1 MLQLP
6 PHFQTC
12 FNRSFWRFLASCQCR
27 IKLNVG
33 NFTLMIFDIGAG
45 HFAICF
51 SKRESMT
58 WQFFNFPAF
67 VVMLSSP
74 LALISEF
81 DVSALM
87 QNCHLS
93 PFCWLHSST
102 WLFFI
107 PTTRISMFLFIFA
120 PFRVH
125 VRALRY
131 TSMSPF
137 DWWVVYIAVISSVLV
152 LVIPFMALSVDRSLR
167 LWRRRPEEANEST
180 KFFLFSLCNNC
191 RFGIRWWN
199 EAIVAIEE
207 SPAGWRIDTWRGTTH
222 HHHCVTFR
230 IPVGHL
236 LKWKTSRG
244 LHHAR
249 VPHEQMK
256 SSYRVLLLLIP
267 SGSDTHFPPVVL
279 VFRCSVFRLTPN
291 QDPTSLEEQ
300 KKTSIIHMCH
310 P

>member
-51 SKRESMT
+51 SKREWMT

-152 LVIPFMALSVDRSLR
+152 LVIPFMALSVVRSLR
-167 LWRRRPEEANEST
+167 LWRRRPGEANEST
-180 KFFLFSLCNNC
+180 NSFCF
-191 RFGIRWWN
+191 
-199 EAIVAIEE
+199 
-207 SPAGWRIDTWRGTTH
+207 
-222 HHHCVTFR
+222 HCVT
-230 IPVGHL
+230 IVGLAFDDETRQLSPSRNRRPDGGSTPEEERPITIIASPSEYLSVISWSGRHRAVCITHAFPMN
-236 LKWKTSRG
+236 KWKVVIVFCCCWFR
-244 LHHAR
+244 
-249 VPHEQMK
+249 Q
-256 SSYRVLLLLIP
+256 
-267 SGSDTHFPPVVL
+267 DQTHIFPPL
-279 VFRCSVFRLTPN
+279 F
-291 QDPTSLEEQ
+291 
-300 KKTSIIHMCH
+300 
-310 P
+310 